1 LGPGS
6 PLIAFSIQ
14 NIFGFFRRCTLRK
27 LMKKKPLSKSG
38 TEIMFGNIYG
48 LGHSAQEMDHHLSVR
63 QYIIC
68 PNLQELTYGRSVK

>member
-1 LGPGS
+1 
-6 PLIAFSIQ
+6 
-14 NIFGFFRRCTLRK
+14 
-27 LMKKKPLSKSG
+27 MKKKPLSKSG